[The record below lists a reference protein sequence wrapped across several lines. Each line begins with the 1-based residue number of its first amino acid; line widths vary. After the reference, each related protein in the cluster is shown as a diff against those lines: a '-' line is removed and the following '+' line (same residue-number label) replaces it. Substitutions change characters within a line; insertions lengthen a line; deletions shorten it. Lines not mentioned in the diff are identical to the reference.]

1 MTRAAFTLGTLLGL
15 ALGCCFGMILGLE
28 AASSGRPRP
37 EGYDDV
43 VFTS

>member
-1 MTRAAFTLGTLLGL
+1 MIPFTLGTLLGL
-15 ALGCCFGMILGLE
+15 ALGCCFGVILGLQ
-28 AASSGRPRP
+28 AASSGGPV